1 MPKTK
6 KLKCGMVSIVGRPN
20 VGKSTLLNKIIG
32 EKVSIVS
39 KVPQTTRSQ
48 VRGIYTDDRGQIVFI
63 DTPGIHM
70 GGDRLNKYMNKTS
83 TGSMSEVD
91 CVIYLVDTNRRIGP
105 EEKSIATKLQAIKVP
120 VIFGLNKVD
129 LKASYLDEYINF
141 LEEAYGKKVDEMK
154 NVTLLPLSNKN
165 GINLDKL
172 LDIVF
177 DYLPAGD
184 LLYPEDIISDMPRRF
199 VVADLIRE
207 KLFRNMRNEIPHDIG
222 VIVESMKP
230 VKGNTLNV
238 RALIFVERQTQKE
251 IVIGK
256 QGSMLKKIGTAA
268 RKELEDILEQKVFLE
283 LLVKVQK
290 NWRDDIS
297 ILQDLGYE

>member
-1 MPKTK
+1 MAKA
-6 KLKCGMVSIVGRPN
+6 LKCGMVSIVGRPN

-48 VRGIYTDDRGQIVFI
+48 VRGIHSEERGQIVFI

-91 CVIYLVDTNRRIGP
+91 CIIYLVDTNKRIGP
-105 EEKSIATKLQAIKVP
+105 EEKSIALKLKAIKVP

-129 LKASYLDEYINF
+129 LKATYLDEYIAF
-141 LEEAYGKKVDEMK
+141 LEEAYGKKVNEMK
-154 NVTLLPLSNKN
+154 KVTLMALSSKNK
-165 GINLDKL
+165 INLDKL
-172 LDIVF
+172 LDIIF
-177 DYLPAGD
+177 DYLPQGD
-184 LLYPEDIISDMPRRF
+184 LLYPEDIISDMPRRL
-199 VVADLIRE
+199 VVADIIRE
-207 KLFRNMRNEIPHDIG
+207 KLFRNMRNEVPHDLG

-230 VKGNTLNV
+230 VRGKTLNIRSV
-238 RALIFVERQTQKE
+238 IFVERQTQKE

-268 RKELEDILEQKVFLE
+268 RLELEEILEEKVFLD

-297 ILQDLGYE
+297 LLQELGYE